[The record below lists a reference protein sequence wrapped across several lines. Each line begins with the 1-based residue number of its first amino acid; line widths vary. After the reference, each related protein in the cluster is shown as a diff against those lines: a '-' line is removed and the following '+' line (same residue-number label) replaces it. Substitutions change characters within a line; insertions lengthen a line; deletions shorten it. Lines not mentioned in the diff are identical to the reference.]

1 MAFSLLF
8 LGTCA
13 ADYSPLLKTD
23 YKDCFDKNAR
33 RSSCVL
39 LNGQM
44 LIDCGEHSLDSLRI
58 AKIPYS
64 QITDILLTH
73 LHADHYNAE
82 HIRRIAEGRESALRV
97 WVREDAVV
105 PDIPHVEWRKMQL
118 KTRYEMTNGLALTG
132 YIANHDQNVFPQHL
146 LFEKDGKKF
155 LYACDGGWFMTE
167 TYNALKN
174 VKLSLLV
181 LDGTCGDYE
190 GEWRMAEHNS
200 IPMIRLMLPS
210 LKNWGVIDENTQKY
224 ISHLAPSLHLPHEQ
238 TVEIVSKM
246 DLKVAYDGLEI
257 EI

>member
-13 ADYSPLLKTD
+13 CDYSPLLKTE
-23 YKDCFDKNAR
+23 YKDSFDKNAR

-39 LNGQM
+39 LNGQI
-44 LIDCGEHSLDSLRI
+44 LIDCGEHCLDSLRI

-64 QITDILLTH
+64 QITDIVITH

-82 HIRRIAEGRESALRV
+82 HILRFAEGRTNALRV
-97 WVREDAVV
+97 WVREDAIV
-105 PDIPHVEWRKMQL
+105 PEIAGVEWIKMKL
-118 KTRYEMTNGLALTG
+118 KNSYSLGNGLRLTG

-155 LYACDGGWFMTE
+155 LYACDGGWLMTE

-174 VKLSLLV
+174 AKLSLLV

-210 LKNWGVIDENTQKY
+210 LKNWGMIDESTQIY
-224 ISHLAPSLHLPHEQ
+224 ISHLAPSLHLPHDE
-238 TVEIVSKM
+238 TSVLMAKEGV
-246 DLKVAYDGLEI
+246 KVAYDGLKLEN
-257 EI
+257 